1 MDDITKTLS
10 EGGSIELGAQ
20 RAILRHAVMT
30 AMFCPYSNVVLDV
43 RRAVLL
49 DGSDAGLKMH
59 IMTAEIYDQIVENGI
74 WNQWNRDDYDVLDG
88 RELFKAK

>member
-20 RAILRHAVMT
+20 RALLRQAVMT

-49 DGSDAGLKMH
+49 DGSDHGHHML
-59 IMTAEIYDQIVENGI
+59 IMTAEVYDDVVANGL
-74 WNQWNRDDYDVLDG
+74 WDQSNRDDYDVLDG